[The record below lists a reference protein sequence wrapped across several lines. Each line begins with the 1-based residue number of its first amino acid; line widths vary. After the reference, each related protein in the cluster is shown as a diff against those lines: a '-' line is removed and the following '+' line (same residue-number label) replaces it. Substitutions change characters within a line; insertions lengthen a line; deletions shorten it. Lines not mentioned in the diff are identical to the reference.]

1 MDSAFVVG
9 RPRVIQ
15 GRRQSS
21 AEPPQRRPSKKT
33 VPQPKPLFVA
43 HDVEAV
49 VKKAWATSGYAVL
62 RTLKCQFQEGV
73 LRLHGCV
80 CSFYYKQL
88 AQESVRAIA
97 GVERIVNMV
106 EVDD

>member
-1 MDSAFVVG
+1 MAESA
-9 RPRVIQ
+9 
-15 GRRQSS
+15 
-21 AEPPQRRPSKKT
+21 QRRPSKKS

-43 HDVEAV
+43 QDVEAV

-73 LRLHGCV
+73 LRLRGCV

-106 EVDD
+106 EVLEVDDQRDVDGRMC